1 MALVLRQLLAM
12 AGPDSELVNTKD
24 KHNWAPLHILAS
36 GGSEPDARGGMIRQ
50 LCRARADVNM
60 TKNRGATPLMVAA
73 ATSQFVAVEAL
84 MENGAD
90 PNAEND
96 EGTTALDQA
105 RNSRKRQR
113 VLQDTAARFGAG
125 TTGVGRLRTHTRIC
139 I

>member
-1 MALVLRQLLAM
+1 
-12 AGPDSELVNTKD
+12 
-24 KHNWAPLHILAS
+24 
-36 GGSEPDARGGMIRQ
+36 
-50 LCRARADVNM
+50 
-60 TKNRGATPLMVAA
+60 MVAA

-105 RNSRKRQR
+105 WNSRRMQR
-113 VLQDTAARFGAG
+113 VLQETAARFGAG